1 MRCSLSFVLLGF
13 SLLVVGC
20 SPSKPDP
27 IQIMIDDENVGWE
40 VMQVYPQ
47 KQGVM
52 VRLRGRR
59 DEKRNIYV
67 NSENHDP
74 GAQVGEIWRVE
85 YKESTFSSARLYLT
99 NRLYTKEEA
108 RPLRR

>member
-67 NSENHDP
+67 NSAMIPE
-74 GAQVGEIWRVE
+74 VGEIWRVE